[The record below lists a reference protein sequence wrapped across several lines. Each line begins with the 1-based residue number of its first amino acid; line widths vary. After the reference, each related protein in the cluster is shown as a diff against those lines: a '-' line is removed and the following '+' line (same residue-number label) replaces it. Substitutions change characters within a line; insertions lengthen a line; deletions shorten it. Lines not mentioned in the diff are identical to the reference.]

1 MSTPASQNNHTV
13 LESPT
18 VPQPSSSNDCLTCRV
33 TGSGALAATGIYA
46 FRMSRPSAPGS
57 IAGKRIMAG
66 LGVCEMHVSSLV
78 GLRADA
84 SLEFRFFG
92 GEYAAVA
99 NVKHFKHICHFVPPR
114 CGCFSESV
122 DSLVYRVI
130 RYMYSCYPSAP

>member
-13 LESPT
+13 LESAT

-99 NVKHFKHICHFVPPR
+99 NVKHICYFVPPR
-114 CGCFSESV
+114 CGCSSESV
-122 DSLVYRVI
+122 NSPVYRVI
-130 RYMYSCYPSAP
+130 RYMYSCYLHAP